1 MTQIYDIMTN
11 TQNAEKELDKP
22 ILITPG
28 IAKEMSDYVDAF
40 KLKFKLKYGITPYVS
55 ISTKGHYNGK
65 LCLQELLDIV
75 NKVFEDTVNVK
86 YHDGVFSQSRKR
98 EVVTYR
104 HAFCKISYS
113 LGYKLKAIAE
123 FINKNHA
130 TVLHSI
136 RNVDNLLKSNDFEMT
151 RCMDEL
157 YVEIEKYI
165 TKKEYEKIL
174 Q

>member
-1 MTQIYDIMTN
+1 MTN

-22 ILITPG
+22 IFITPG

-75 NKVFEDTVNVK
+75 NKVFEDNVNVK

-113 LGYKLKAIAE
+113 LGYKLKSIAE

-165 TKKEYEKIL
+165 TRKEYEKIL

>member
-22 ILITPG
+22 NIVPPG
-28 IAKEMSDYVDAF
+28 VAKEMSDYVNAF
-40 KLKFKLKYGITPYVS
+40 KLKFKLRYGITPYVS
-55 ISTKGHYNGK
+55 ISSKGHYNGK
-65 LCLQELLDIV
+65 LSLQELLDIV
-75 NKVFEDTVNVK
+75 NKVFEENVDVK
-86 YHDGVFSQSRKR
+86 YQDGVFTQSRKR

-113 LGYKLKAIAE
+113 LGYKLKAIAD

-130 TVLHSI
+130 TVIHSI
-136 RNVDNLLKSNDFEMT
+136 RNVDNLLKSHDFEMT

-165 TKKEYEKIL
+165 TRKEYEKIL

>member
-1 MTQIYDIMTN
+1 MIN
-11 TQNAEKELDKP
+11 TQKPEKELNRP
-22 ILITPG
+22 ESITPG
-28 IAKEMSDYVDAF
+28 IAREMANYVDMF
-40 KLKFKLKYGITPYVS
+40 KVSFKLKYGITPYVS
-55 ISTKGHYNGK
+55 INTKGHYNGK
-65 LCLQELLDIV
+65 LCLEELLDIV
-75 NKVFEDTVNVK
+75 NKVFEVHVGVK
-86 YHDGVFSQSRKR
+86 YQDGVFSQSRKR

-130 TVLHSI
+130 TVIHSI

-165 TKKEYEKIL
+165 TRKEYEKIL

>member
-11 TQNAEKELDKP
+11 TQNAEKELDNPK
-22 ILITPG
+22 IITPG
-28 IAKEMSDYVDAF
+28 VAKEMSDYVDAF

-65 LCLQELLDIV
+65 LSLQELLEIV
-75 NKVFEDTVNVK
+75 NKVFEDNVNVK
-86 YHDGVFSQSRKR
+86 YQDGVFSHSRKR

-113 LGYKLKAIAE
+113 LGYKLKSIAE

-130 TVLHSI
+130 TVIHSI
-136 RNVDNLLKSNDFEMT
+136 RNVDNLLKSHDFEMT

-165 TKKEYEKIL
+165 MKKEYEKLI
-174 Q
+174 